1 MTGPA
6 LSERDLA
13 VIRSFARRID
23 PLDAGANNNLG
34 VLYHQKGLTAEAI
47 NDIDRADDGTGGVEI
62 VEGSSAEVQHLVF
75 NMDDPVAGKP
85 GARSVTGLVIGL
97 SSRRRSPPAHFRAC
111 APARASDRRAERSRS
126 CGPSRPARRCC

>member
-47 NDIDRADDGTGGVEI
+47 SCFLRALE
-62 VEGSSAEVQHLVF
+62 L
-75 NMDDPVAGKP
+75 DPRMQVA
-85 GARSVTGLVIGL
+85 RTT
-97 SSRRRSPPAHFRAC
+97 SRFPPPATTTSGGAARTGWPAIAGLGRALG
-111 APARASDRRAERSRS
+111 A
-126 CGPSRPARRCC
+126 GPDLRLAGQLEGHR